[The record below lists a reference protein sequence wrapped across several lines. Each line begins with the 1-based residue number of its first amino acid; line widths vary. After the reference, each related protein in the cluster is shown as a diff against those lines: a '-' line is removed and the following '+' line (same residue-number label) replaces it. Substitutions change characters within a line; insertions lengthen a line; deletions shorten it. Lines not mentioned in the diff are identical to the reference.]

1 MKKTCLIF
9 VAASFSFLLVPAPV
23 RAQDV
28 AAPEAPGGTRLLFGP
43 TARALPKG
51 QVYFGVYEF
60 LMPFVQVGVTDRIS
74 IGGGTPLFIGID
86 ESHRPFWVT
95 PKVQALHGESTD
107 VAVGVLHVSM
117 PGEGGGGVGYV
128 VATHGSQRGS
138 LTTGVGLGYDVD
150 GGRAAV
156 VMIGGE
162 QQVRPGLKIIS
173 ENYVWKGGSGIATA
187 GVRFSG
193 DRLSA
198 DVGLGIPIGLGETFA
213 FPVINFVY
221 NF

>member
-1 MKKTCLIF
+1 MRKMCLIL
-9 VAASFSFLLVPAPV
+9 AAAALLCAPALV

-28 AAPEAPGGTRLLFGP
+28 AAPEDPGGTRLLFGP

-60 LMPFVQVGVTDRIS
+60 LMPFVQVGVTDRVS
-74 IGGGTPLFIGID
+74 IGGGTPLFIGVD
-86 ESHRPFWVT
+86 ESHRPFWIT
-95 PKVQALHGESTD
+95 PKVQALHSESTD

-117 PGEGGGGVGYV
+117 AGEGGGGIGYI

-138 LTTGVGLGYDVD
+138 FTTGVGLGYDVD

-173 ENYVWKGGSGIATA
+173 ENYVWKGGNGIATA

-221 NF
+221 TF